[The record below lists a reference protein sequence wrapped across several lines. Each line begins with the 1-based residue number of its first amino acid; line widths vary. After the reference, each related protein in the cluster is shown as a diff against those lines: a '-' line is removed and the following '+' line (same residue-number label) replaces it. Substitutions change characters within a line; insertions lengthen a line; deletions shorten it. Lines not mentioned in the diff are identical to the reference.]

1 MDKLIVEAEKFTTSL
16 LNEKLDTS
24 FLYHNLTHT
33 QRVVE
38 KAKELA
44 EQSGLNDSEKNI
56 LILATWLHDT
66 GYTKNIKSLNRL
78 IQMAIL
84 NFQKPDK
91 IVLQK
96 TTEFEA
102 QFEFR
107 PLEPGFGL
115 TIGNALRRV
124 LLSSLE
130 GYAIVGIKVEG
141 AEHEF
146 ATLKGIT
153 EDVTEIILNLKQ
165 VRFKKIVDN
174 DVASEK
180 ITLSIKNKTEFT
192 AGMIG
197 EATHAFEVM
206 NPELLICVMD
216 STAKLDIEITISK
229 GRGYVPAED
238 NKVKDSVFGLI
249 PIDSIHTPIK
259 NVKYHIENTR
269 VEQRT
274 DFEKLIMDV
283 NTDGTIHPEEAVKQA
298 SRILIQHLMIITDEN
313 ITFDNKEEKKED
325 MVDEQTLQLRKILK
339 TPLEDLDLSVRAFN
353 CLKAAKINS
362 LSELVQYEQED
373 LMKFRNFGQKSLSE
387 IEQVLIERGL
397 GFGMDLS
404 KLGLDKEDY

>member
-1 MDKLIVEAEKFTTSL
+1 
-16 LNEKLDTS
+16 
-24 FLYHNLTHT
+24 
-33 QRVVE
+33 
-38 KAKELA
+38 
-44 EQSGLNDSEKNI
+44 
-56 LILATWLHDT
+56 
-66 GYTKNIKSLNRL
+66 
-78 IQMAIL
+78 MAIL

-96 TTEFEA
+96 ANDFEA

-107 PLEPGFGL
+107 PLEPGYGL

-130 GYAIVGIKVEG
+130 GYAIVGIKIEG

-146 ATLKGIT
+146 ATLKGVI

-165 VRFKKIVDN
+165 VRFKKKVDHE
-174 DVASEK
+174 VVTEK
-180 ITLSIKNKTEFT
+180 VTLSIKNQTEFT
-192 AGMIG
+192 ARTIG
-197 EATHAFEVM
+197 DATQSFDVM
-206 NPELLICVMD
+206 NPMLLICTMD
-216 STAKLDIEITISK
+216 NTAKLDIELTIAK

-238 NKVKDSVFGLI
+238 NKLKDTPFGYV

-259 NVKYHIENTR
+259 NVKYTIENTR

-274 DFEKLIMDV
+274 DFEKLVMDV
-283 NTDGTIHPEEAVKQA
+283 TTDGTIHPEEAVKQA

-325 MVDEQTLQLRKILK
+325 LVDEQTLQLRKILK

-387 IEQVLIERGL
+387 IEQVLNERGL

-404 KLGLDKEDY
+404 KMGIDKEDY